1 MSHRRKHVLQSVADE
16 CPTIAPGQRL
26 LRVCGP
32 RGSNILEVRTPG
44 APCEAPLWTRVAD
57 SSCAAPPLA
66 SCQVEDE
73 HGAQLLVRMPQ
84 RFNKMLWVKR
94 GARRRS
100 GRAAPRAC
108 NATCKRSLRRAPCC
122 VAGSFLIAEVSDAE
136 AAAGDRVRGE
146 VVAVVYDAHLR
157 QLRKTEQWCV
167 RATPACCA
175 GAAEAAQAAAATRAA
190 STSTQAQPA
199 RCKQARWLRQSG
211 RRGGGCRRRRRGGRR
226 GLRRRGARAGGRA

>member
-44 APCEAPLWTRVAD
+44 APCEAPLRTRVAD
-57 SSCAAPPLA
+57 SSRAPPPLA

-100 GRAAPRAC
+100 GRAAPRA
-108 NATCKRSLRRAPCC
+108 CKRSLRRAPCC

-175 GAAEAAQAAAATRAA
+175 GAAEAASLRTNSNSSNTR
-190 STSTQAQPA
+190 STDRT
-199 RCKQARWLRQSG
+199 
-211 RRGGGCRRRRRGGRR
+211 
-226 GLRRRGARAGGRA
+226 GLTKVSVKMT